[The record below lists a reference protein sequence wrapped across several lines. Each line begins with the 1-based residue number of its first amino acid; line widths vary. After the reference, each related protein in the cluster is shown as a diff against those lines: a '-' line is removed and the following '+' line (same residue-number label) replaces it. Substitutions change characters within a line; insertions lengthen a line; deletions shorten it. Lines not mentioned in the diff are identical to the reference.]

1 VAVYYDAHNIV
12 GRAKN
17 VKDICAEPK
26 ILGKRIR
33 QIHVKNADMLLSGRL
48 LLDGRPKAL

>member
-17 VKDICAEPK
+17 VKDIAEPK
-26 ILGKRIR
+26 ILGKS
-33 QIHVKNADMLLSGRL
+33 IHQAT
-48 LLDGRPKAL
+48 